1 MEIQDTTTHINEN
14 SIILTPEN
22 ISKEIKLG
30 FEWLCV
36 DGEHEEIEFDVFL
49 WAILVS
55 RDGRISR
62 NTDLVFYNNWSDS
75 EHIVYFDDDN
85 DYMQEDSISINL
97 NNATIDT
104 EKIIIFV
111 SLYNAVERNQNF
123 SQLAA
128 IRLHSNVEIGKRTLV
143 EFDNLPPSSVL
154 LLCEIRRSKN
164 EWVFS
169 PTGIGYSGDLIQFL
183 KDYGVNL

>member
-1 MEIQDTTTHINEN
+1 MTTHINEN

-36 DGEHEEIEFDVFL
+36 EGEHEEIEFDVFL

-62 NTDLVFYNNWSDS
+62 DTDLVFYNNWSDS

-104 EKIIIFV
+104 EK
-111 SLYNAVERNQNF
+111 SLY
-123 SQLAA
+123 L
-128 IRLHSNVEIGKRTLV
+128 
-143 EFDNLPPSSVL
+143 
-154 LLCEIRRSKN
+154 
-164 EWVFS
+164 
-169 PTGIGYSGDLIQFL
+169 
-183 KDYGVNL
+183 